1 MGTTHCYQPLV
12 GQEETQQL
20 KLSLDKLIIDL
31 FCKKNKMIQHLVKK
45 KDSAFRW
52 DLLLKWDK
60 GVKSVKNPSTISHM
74 LKNNHVTVQ
83 YQFIY

>member
-1 MGTTHCYQPLV
+1 
-12 GQEETQQL
+12 
-20 KLSLDKLIIDL
+20 
-31 FCKKNKMIQHLVKK
+31 MIQHLVKK